1 MFAWDPKAGTVTGPS
16 AEELRA
22 AAKPGAMVSAHPM
35 PWGLRL
41 GRSPM
46 RSSRDMALLVGVA
59 HRLPD
64 ALVEH
69 YPKAPKEPTAQ
80 SLDGAPAPEVVF

>member
-1 MFAWDPKAGTVTGPS
+1 
-16 AEELRA
+16 
-22 AAKPGAMVSAHPM
+22 
-35 PWGLRL
+35 
-41 GRSPM
+41 
-46 RSSRDMALLVGVA
+46 MALLVGVA